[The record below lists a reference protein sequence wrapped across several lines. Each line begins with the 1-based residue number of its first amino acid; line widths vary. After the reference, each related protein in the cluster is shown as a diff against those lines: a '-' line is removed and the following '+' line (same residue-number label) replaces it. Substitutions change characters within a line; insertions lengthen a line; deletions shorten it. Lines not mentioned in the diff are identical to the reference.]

1 MPNVRITSD
10 SQAAA
15 LDAFTAQINVGGTG
29 EIQFYNKDQPLNPN
43 SIITDQILL
52 FTLGFLS
59 PAFFPTVDG
68 VADANTITTGLGIA
82 IGDCTWARIVDGNGK
97 HIFDCDVGTV
107 GTTIIL
113 DTVVVDIDDIL
124 GLVSFKLRHPNGA

>member
-15 LDAFTAQINVGGTG
+15 LDAFTAQINVGGVGAIDFYDG
-29 EIQFYNKDQPLNPN
+29 EQPPNPN
-43 SIITDQILL
+43 SIITGQTRL

-59 PAFFPTVDG
+59 PAFFPTFEG
-68 VADANTITTGLGIA
+68 VADSNSITSGLGIA
-82 IGDCTWARIVDGNGK
+82 VGDATWARIIDGNGK
-97 HIFDCDVGTV
+97 HVFDCDVGTV

-113 DTVVVDIDDIL
+113 DTVVIDIDDIL